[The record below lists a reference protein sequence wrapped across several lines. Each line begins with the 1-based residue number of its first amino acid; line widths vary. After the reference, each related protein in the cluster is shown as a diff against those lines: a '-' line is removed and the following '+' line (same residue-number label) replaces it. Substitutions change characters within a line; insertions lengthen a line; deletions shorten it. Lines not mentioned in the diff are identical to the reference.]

1 MALTIGELVK
11 WTKDQI
17 LNVQD
22 NVENRKLDFG
32 KEGYLKGKWNDSL
45 GDYFEVIKLN
55 GVEILVDGHHRQ
67 DAIKRKA
74 LTDLPKLFPVLLR
87 EADSIEDI
95 RNRQDALMENKR
107 APTAGQRKDIASKR
121 VKLGELKS
129 KHAKA
134 VGVTAYKQ
142 LGFKG
147 SDLFIKWATD
157 YRKELSIIDEW
168 DIEYKK
174 SMFSQGILAAV
185 LKTIRMNEKLAH
197 IFWTNV
203 TKNASDKHS
212 KKVRAKMIA
221 GGMGEGYNSACFELA
236 TDRFEQWAEE
246 MESNEQAFTPAEPE
260 KKEESDNEF
269 LLRLTGLRFGDLLE
283 EEDEKRLT
291 SLKEKGN
298 EKAAT
303 IYELLTAPEPAEGDK
318 NGNVLP
324 VAKTRTQA
332 CIERFRGIV

>member
-107 APTAGQRKDIASKR
+107 APTAG
-121 VKLGELKS
+121 
-129 KHAKA
+129 
-134 VGVTAYKQ
+134 
-142 LGFKG
+142 
-147 SDLFIKWATD
+147 
-157 YRKELSIIDEW
+157 
-168 DIEYKK
+168 
-174 SMFSQGILAAV
+174 
-185 LKTIRMNEKLAH
+185 
-197 IFWTNV
+197 
-203 TKNASDKHS
+203 
-212 KKVRAKMIA
+212 
-221 GGMGEGYNSACFELA
+221 
-236 TDRFEQWAEE
+236 
-246 MESNEQAFTPAEPE
+246 
-260 KKEESDNEF
+260 
-269 LLRLTGLRFGDLLE
+269 
-283 EEDEKRLT
+283 
-291 SLKEKGN
+291 
-298 EKAAT
+298 
-303 IYELLTAPEPAEGDK
+303 
-318 NGNVLP
+318 
-324 VAKTRTQA
+324 
-332 CIERFRGIV
+332 